1 MFENENLVH
10 KITFINMLEI
20 PEYINKYLNKN
31 VLMCIKSFNLK
42 YQ

>member
-20 PEYINKYLNKN
+20 PEYINKYLNKKCVN
-31 VLMCIKSFNLK
+31 VYKIL
-42 YQ
+42 